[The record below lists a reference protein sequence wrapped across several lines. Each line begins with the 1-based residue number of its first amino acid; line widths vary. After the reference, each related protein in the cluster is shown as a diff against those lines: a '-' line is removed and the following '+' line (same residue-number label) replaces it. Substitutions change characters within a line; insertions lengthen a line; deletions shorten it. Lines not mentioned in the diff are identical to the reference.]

1 MEIGLPRCLWPL
13 CVLLLL
19 GGLLCSSV
27 EAQDCASPTLT
38 FSGFFPVGADI
49 STTVGA
55 GYTLGSYDVSNIRSV
70 DVKPSAD
77 GWPVY
82 IDARVAAGK
91 LTITTNDQFAIYEQ
105 LSNYTFFIN
114 KIVFVCASATTREMS
129 FRQNIKEENNYAPRF
144 SQENYIVQLPLPLPK
159 DFDIQLFIADGKGIV
174 AYDMDLT
181 KNGLTFSM
189 DENAYF
195 SVDSL
200 SGASRTEFI
209 AQLKTKETLTRIQQ
223 PIVLRIT
230 AQDEW
235 NPPLTGRATVTI
247 SSDPE
252 NVFLVAPEFEQSLY
266 SVKYKRGD
274 QFTPIRVGL
283 RAGSYDSS
291 VRYEL
296 SGDSSALF
304 TISPTADR
312 SSATVALRPGV
323 LIGEDLRVLL
333 VTVAASRSGAEGS
346 GQTALVVELTSDP
359 KVVPEF
365 EQSFYSGAVGK
376 DTRIRLDVPI
386 RIVPTTSD
394 PSVRVTLAG
403 DDASYFSATFSNNQ
417 VTVAPSTALSAEVL
431 KQKSYFVVMVRAE
444 KTSVGS
450 GETLLLLSVEKDGT
464 EDPRFEN
471 LAYQGT
477 LNVVTNTL
485 QLPTVRIAAGSD
497 LAGLQFSYT
506 GDVTFFNIRENA
518 ETISF
523 SLNNVTPEK
532 LADRSYLLV
541 TVACKRQGIEVAQA
555 VVIVRVVRPQVPKF
569 VKNFIEGQID
579 QRTLSLSMEK
589 VELLLDSFSRDT
601 VVRLVDDRGFFGII
615 QILPEN
621 VFEINLQ
628 GTVTR
633 ESLRGISRLLLTV
646 EAQNPGTDKAF
657 CVIAVNVKQPPQPVF
672 ERLLYDGM
680 VEESTRQLTEPIVIK
695 LTPETVDETT
705 VRFAMTGEDSSYFML
720 ETLTPAREG
729 ARISL
734 AAPLSGDLIATRE
747 LFQFYVMA
755 TEQLSSKETKIPV
768 VVYVKRP
775 LVKYPRFTKPLY
787 KSQIGTNLQLVPFEE
802 IALETG
808 SFVDTATVSILSS
821 NTDLFSVRLSN
832 GRVTVE
838 LLKPITI
845 AIIAELDRFELVV
858 ECNNPGMA
866 SGFTTIIIDIDRGT
880 RPEFEEL
887 YYTGELREGT
897 KDITFSAPVA
907 LKAGTVASSTQ
918 YRLEGV
924 DGGLVRYTVAANG
937 RLSLYLRD
945 EVSAVQLKER
955 SELQFLVVAINPTS
969 TLSQSLPSI
978 APCSV
983 KIVRSVKPIFS
994 RNSFRGRLVEG
1005 EPYAEFTENP
1015 VRLEPGS
1022 TLQSTVLTV
1031 LEGPSNSNY
1040 FEATIA
1046 EDRATVRIMLKASV
1060 KWEQIRSR
1068 VYFALTLQ
1076 AANNP
1081 GADPTE
1087 CSLVLDV
1094 VNLPAV
1100 TPAFSKSIYRGSLQE
1115 GTREVIFSAADTITV
1130 DPATIL
1136 PTFQYTASENDADL
1150 FEVILT
1156 EDKKFRVLLRDTISP
1171 SAIEGRDLLNFII
1184 SINNAYSADDTATIV
1199 ITIKLAD
1206 IISPMF
1212 TKLLYNGS
1220 VDVTN
1225 RQLLLGEP
1233 ILLNAGTFTENTELG
1248 VGGTDAAMFTVARDG
1263 ARVELAL
1270 RDTELGGLQHYIS
1283 AYIQATNPGSD
1294 TATAFI
1300 LLDVAGSQLPQ
1311 FVQLTAHGQLA
1322 PGSRSVLFPAGSELK
1337 IVLSSTAPGFQWNL
1351 EDGDYRLFDGL
1362 LNDDTFSFKLK
1373 DSVTEDQLM
1382 VQAQFSFSVT
1392 LKNPASGTVVSRV
1405 IIDRKLPSPAFT
1417 RTLYGGYFTP
1427 ELQPRLSE
1435 TISITEESFS
1445 EGIAVKI
1452 RDSNVDFLV
1461 VEQSG
1466 RNVQLRL
1473 SRPVTITDFQGLEF
1487 VHVRLEA
1494 SVDEERGE
1502 ECSVLLTLPD
1512 GTPCTPLPP
1521 IVDCTSCYNCSTGN
1535 LLQDVPVFEYG
1546 NYRFQLRSDTSGT
1559 IGSVTAVVKDPTA
1572 LVEHQL
1578 DVQDAYLQ
1586 LYLSMSAEGT
1596 LSLARPLEPKEYEF
1610 TVRAINVMAGKQASV
1625 RVFLDVLSDYE
1636 CTELGQRVQNVEKS
1650 LLVVHLDEERSHLTI
1665 FPTVLGA
1672 CEYVMLSQSPAGD
1685 PPYFDID
1692 VESHWLVSRSFD
1704 REDQGLFGGLKVP
1717 QFQLRLKLVCSNS
1730 DDPEYQQRTKRSLI
1744 DATTINYASDITV
1757 ISVVVDDINDNDP
1770 IFVSPASAGS
1780 TATVHLAYP
1789 HPVLAGKLM
1798 LPYLAVLEANDAD
1811 EGLNAKIRYGLEAND
1826 HFMVNP
1832 ETGWIQPTSSSL
1844 LEARH
1849 IELTAIATD
1858 RDGASDGRSARLSL
1872 SVQRLEEPQ
1881 IVVITLDAMDES
1893 MVSDTID
1900 RINRL
1905 SNFHLKL
1912 LHQTYV
1918 PVSSGSA
1925 PRLDHRELLTLEK
1938 QQQAALRTM
1947 RLVAYAMDDNNQLLE
1962 FDAIQSTILEAV
1974 PSIGASSIVTINEA
1988 ICSANG
1994 NQCADSLRAQ
2004 STHDGLIAS
2013 TSVLGALLLI
2023 SLAIVSV
2030 LYIRYVRPLSKG
2042 ATSASDV
2049 EQLENDFDTSPP
2061 PTPPSLGGKKEARD
2075 GRDDRHDEQDDRKI
2089 SINITGI
2096 TLQDSEDT
2104 FTDSNRL
2111 ARTLGDRLDEED
2123 EFGGT
2128 TGAVPEVVS
2137 EPKNVKFNELV
2148 ERIEVEHHHS
2158 DDEEESVFEERL

>member
-1 MEIGLPRCLWPL
+1 MEIGLSHSVAKKRCRLPGLWPLSVLLL
-13 CVLLLL
+13 CVLL
-19 GGLLCSSV
+19 CSSA
-27 EAQDCASPTLT
+27 EAQDCASPILT
-38 FSGFFPVGADI
+38 FSGFFPAGEDI

-82 IDARVAAGK
+82 IDAMVTAGK
-91 LTITTNDQFAIYEQ
+91 LTITTNDNFAIYEQ

-129 FRQNIKEENNYAPRF
+129 FRQNIKEENNYPPRF
-144 SQENYIVQLPLPLPK
+144 SQDAYIVQLPLPLPK

-181 KNGLTFSM
+181 KNSLTFSI
-189 DENAYF
+189 DENEYF
-195 SVDSL
+195 NVASA
-200 SGASRTEFI
+200 SGATRTEFI

-235 NPPLTGRATVTI
+235 NPPKTGQATVTI

-266 SVKYKRGD
+266 NVKYKRGD
-274 QFTPIRVGL
+274 QFTPIRIVL

-296 SGDSSALF
+296 SGDNSALF
-304 TISPTADR
+304 TINPSADR
-312 SSATVALRPGV
+312 SSATVALRSGV
-323 LIGEDLRVLL
+323 QIGEDIGVLL
-333 VTVAASRSGAEGS
+333 VTVAASRTGAEGT

-359 KVVPEF
+359 KVLPEF
-365 EQSFYSGAVGK
+365 EQSFYSGTIGK
-376 DTRIRLDVPI
+376 DTRIQLDVPI
-386 RIVPTTSD
+386 RIVPSTSD

-417 VTVAPSTALSAEVL
+417 VTVAPSSALSAEIL
-431 KQKSYFVVMVRAE
+431 KQKSYFMVKIQAE
-444 KTSVGS
+444 KTSVGL

-477 LNVVTNTL
+477 LNVATNTL
-485 QLPTVRIAAGSD
+485 QIPTVRIAAGSYVT
-497 LAGLQFSYT
+497 GLQFSYT
-506 GDVTFFNIRENA
+506 GDVTFFNIRETA
-518 ETISF
+518 GTVSF
-523 SLNNVTPEK
+523 SLNNVTPER

-541 TVACKRQGIEVAQA
+541 TVACKLQDIEVAHA
-555 VVIVRVVRPQVPKF
+555 VVIVRVVRPPAPKF
-569 VKNFIEGQID
+569 VKNFIEGQLD

-589 VELLLDSFSRDT
+589 VEFQLDSFSRDT
-601 VVRLVDDRGFFGII
+601 VVRLAEDDRGFFGII

-633 ESLRGISRLLLTV
+633 ESLRGLSRLLLTV
-646 EAQNPGTDKAF
+646 EATNPGTEKSF
-657 CVIAVNVKQPPQPVF
+657 CVIAVNVIQPPQPAF

-680 VEESTRQLTEPIVIK
+680 IEESTGQLIEPIVIK
-695 LTPETVDETT
+695 LTPETVDET
-705 VRFAMTGEDSSYFML
+705 VRFSLTGDDASYFML
-720 ETLTPAREG
+720 ETLTPIREG
-729 ARISL
+729 SRITL
-734 AAPLSGDLIATRE
+734 AAPLSDDLITSRE
-747 LFQFYVMA
+747 LFQFNVLA

-775 LVKYPRFTKPLY
+775 FVKYPRFTKPLY
-787 KSQIGTNLQLVPFEE
+787 KSRIGTNLQLVPFEE
-802 IALETG
+802 IILESG
-808 SFVDTATVSILSS
+808 SYVESATVSILNS
-821 NTDLFSVRLSN
+821 NTDLFSVRLRD
-832 GRVTVE
+832 GKVTVE
-838 LLKPITI
+838 LLRPIIMTTI
-845 AIIAELDRFELVV
+845 SELDRFEFVV

-866 SGFTTIIIDIDRGT
+866 SGFTTIIIDIDRGA

-897 KDITFSAPVA
+897 KDITFSTSVA
-907 LKAGTVASSTQ
+907 LKAGTFESSTQ

-937 RLSLYLRD
+937 RLSLYLLD
-945 EVSAVQLKER
+945 EVSAEQLKPR
-955 SELQFLVVAINPTS
+955 SELQFLVVATNPTS
-969 TLSQSLPSI
+969 ILSQSHPSI

-983 KIVRSVKPIFS
+983 KIVRTVKPIFN
-994 RNSFRGRLVEG
+994 RNSFRGKLVEG
-1005 EPYAEFTENP
+1005 EPPYVEFTDDA
-1015 VRLEPGS
+1015 VKLEIGTILES
-1022 TLQSTVLTV
+1022 TMLTV
-1031 LEGPSNSNY
+1031 MEAASTSSY
-1040 FEATIA
+1040 FDATFA
-1046 EDRATVRIMLKASV
+1046 EDRETVRITLKSGV
-1060 KWEQIRSR
+1060 KWEQIRAR

-1076 AANNP
+1076 ATNP
-1081 GADPTE
+1081 GAEPTE

-1115 GTREVIFSAADTITV
+1115 GTREVMFSAADTITV

-1136 PTFQYTASENDADL
+1136 PTFQYAAIENDANL
-1150 FEVILT
+1150 FELVLT
-1156 EDKKFRVLLRDTISP
+1156 EDKKFRVLLRDSISP

-1184 SINNAYSADDTATIV
+1184 SINNAYSAVDTATIV
-1199 ITIKLAD
+1199 ITIKLDD

-1220 VDVTN
+1220 VDVPN
-1225 RQLLLGEP
+1225 RQLLLAEP

-1263 ARVELAL
+1263 ARVELGL
-1270 RDTELGGLQHYIS
+1270 KDTELEEGLHYIS

-1300 LLDVAGSQLPQ
+1300 LLDVTGSQLPQ
-1311 FVQLTAHGQLA
+1311 FVQSAVYGYLA
-1322 PGSRSVLFPAGSELK
+1322 AGSRSVQFPTGSELK

-1351 EDGDYRLFDGL
+1351 EDDDYRLFDGL
-1362 LNDDTFSFKLK
+1362 LNDDTFTFKLK
-1373 DSVTEDQLM
+1373 DSVTDEQLATK
-1382 VQAQFSFSVT
+1382 AQFSFSVT

-1405 IIDRKLPSPAFT
+1405 IIDRKLPTPAFS
-1417 RTLYGGYFTP
+1417 RTMYGGYFTP
-1427 ELQPRLSE
+1427 ELQPRLTE

-1445 EGIAVKI
+1445 ERIVVRIK
-1452 RDSNVDFLV
+1452 DSNVDFLT

-1466 RNVQLRL
+1466 RNVQLRV
-1473 SRPVTITDFQGLEF
+1473 SRPVTISDFQGLEF

-1494 SVDEERGE
+1494 NVDEERGE
-1502 ECSVLLTLPD
+1502 ECSILLTLPE

-1521 IVDCTSCYNCSTGN
+1521 IVDCTGCYNCSTGN
-1535 LLQDVPVFEYG
+1535 VLSDVPVFEYG
-1546 NYRFQLRSDTSGT
+1546 NYRFELRSDTIGT
-1559 IGSVTAVVKDPTA
+1559 IGSVRALVKDPTA

-1578 DVQDAYLQ
+1578 EVQDAYLQ
-1586 LYLSMSAEGT
+1586 LYLSMSPEGT
-1596 LSLARPLEPKEYEF
+1596 LTLARPIEPKVYEF
-1610 TVRAINVMAGKQASV
+1610 TVRAINVMAGKQTSV
-1625 RVFLDVLSDYE
+1625 RVILDVLSSYE
-1636 CTELGQRVQNVEKS
+1636 CTELGRKVQNVEKS
-1650 LLVVHLDEERSHLTI
+1650 LLIVHLDEGRSHLTI
-1665 FPTVLGA
+1665 FPTVLGS
-1672 CEYVMLSQSPAGD
+1672 CEYVILSQSPASD
-1685 PPYFDID
+1685 PSYFDID
-1692 VESHWLVSRSFD
+1692 TESHWLVSRSFD
-1704 REDQGLFGGLKVP
+1704 REDQGLFGGMQVP
-1717 QFQLRLKLVCSNS
+1717 QFQLRLKLLCS
-1730 DDPEYQQRTKRSLI
+1730 DGRAAGQQRTKRSLI
-1744 DATTINYASDITV
+1744 DTNTINYASDITV
-1757 ISVVVDDINDNDP
+1757 INVVVDDINDNDP
-1770 IFVSPASAGS
+1770 IFVNPTAGGM
-1780 TATVHLAYP
+1780 ATVYLAYP

-1798 LPYLAVLEANDAD
+1798 LPYLAILEASDAD
-1811 EGLNAKIRYGLEAND
+1811 EGLNAKIRYSLEEND
-1826 HFMVNP
+1826 HFGVDP
-1832 ETGWIQPTSSSL
+1832 QTGWIHPATNSL
-1844 LEARH
+1844 LEENH

-1858 RDGASDGRSARLSL
+1858 RDGASDGRSTRLTL
-1872 SVQRLEEPQ
+1872 SVQRSEESQ

-1893 MVSDTID
+1893 MVAETID
-1900 RINRL
+1900 RINRQ

-1912 LHQTYV
+1912 LHQAYV
-1918 PVSSGSA
+1918 PVSSSVS
-1925 PRLDHRELLTLEK
+1925 RLDSKL
-1938 QQQAALRTM
+1938 QQQRTM
-1947 RLVAYAMDDNNQLLE
+1947 RLVVYAMDDNNQLLE
-1962 FDAIQSTILEAV
+1962 FDAIQSTILRAV

-1994 NQCADSLRAQ
+1994 SQCADSLRDQ
-2004 STHDGLIAS
+2004 STRDGLIAS

-2023 SLAIVSV
+2023 SLAVVSF

-2042 ATSASDV
+2042 ATSASDDV
-2049 EQLENDFDTSPP
+2049 EQLENDFDPSPP
-2061 PTPPSLGGKKEARD
+2061 PTPPSLGGKKETSEARD
-2075 GRDDRHDEQDDRKI
+2075 ERHEHDRKI

-2096 TLQDSEDT
+2096 TMQDSEDT
-2104 FTDSNRL
+2104 LTDSNRL

-2123 EFGGT
+2123 EYGGT
-2128 TGAVPEVVS
+2128 TAVPEVTS

-2148 ERIEVEHHHS
+2148 ERIEVAHDHS